1 MHKKLHARSDLFFD
15 RYLYWE
21 DIWQYFHKKILPVL
35 TLQDIQHHL
44 ILVYKSALPPQHTYA
59 GCE

>member
-35 TLQDIQHHL
+35 TLQDIHHL

-59 GCE
+59 GYE